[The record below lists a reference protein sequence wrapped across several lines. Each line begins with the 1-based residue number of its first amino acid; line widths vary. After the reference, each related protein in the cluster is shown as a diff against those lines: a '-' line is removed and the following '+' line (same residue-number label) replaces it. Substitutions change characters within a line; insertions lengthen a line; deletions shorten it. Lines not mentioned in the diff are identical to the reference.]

1 MTTPPTNE
9 NDNATPPNNDAA
21 SVEKL
26 QAALKAE
33 REAHKATKAQYLAPV
48 REALTLGDDASLDD
62 ITAALTTRLGE
73 VDAQLKERTDAL
85 TTERDDAIARAEKIE
100 DEWAADKITA
110 ALGSAFASS
119 GADKQNA
126 ADFMA
131 LATPLFT
138 VADDGRT
145 VTRDDAPG
153 VVPGLDPD
161 QWIVSQLRSAR
172 PHWWALSVGGGA
184 KGGGGIPS
192 GMGDTSCFDPRSAK
206 FSVTAQFAYE
216 SHYGRAAADAA
227 IARFKGVRR

>member
-21 SVEKL
+21 SIEKL

-33 REAHKATKAQYLAPV
+33 REAHRATKAQYLAPV
-48 REALTLGDDASLDD
+48 REALTLGDDARLDD
-62 ITAALTTRLGE
+62 ITAALTARLGDTE
-73 VDAQLKERTDAL
+73 TIVSERTATL
-85 TTERDDAIARAEKIE
+85 ITERDDAIARAEKIE
-100 DEWAADKITA
+100 GEWASDMITA

-131 LATPLFT
+131 MATPLFT
-138 VADDGRT
+138 VTDDGRT
-145 VTRDDAPG
+145 VTRDDTPG

-192 GMGDTSCFDPRSAK
+192 GMGDTSCFDPRSPK
-206 FSVTAQFAYE
+206 FNVTAQFAYE
-216 SHYGRAAADAA
+216 QQFGKAATDAA